1 MKIIEAN
8 KFHASII
15 VEMLKEYRNET
26 PLELFESINDEAYIN
41 KLLAHIFAGRGLIL
55 LAYKNETPVGML
67 ASFIDQSI
75 WDPNLCV
82 LKELA
87 YWVKPEFRGTSA
99 GYRLL
104 SKYNEI
110 AQSFLDSGRIKQWTI
125 SKMVNSPDLDYSKFG
140 FRKIEETYSQGEV

>member
-26 PLELFESINDEAYIN
+26 PLELFKSINDEAYIN